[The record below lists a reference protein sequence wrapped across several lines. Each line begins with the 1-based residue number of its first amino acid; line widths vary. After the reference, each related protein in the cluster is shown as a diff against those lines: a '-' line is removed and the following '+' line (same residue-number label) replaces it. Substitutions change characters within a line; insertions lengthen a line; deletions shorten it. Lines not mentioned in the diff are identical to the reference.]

1 MPQEVPLSAL
11 ELGPLLKQHRPF
23 AVVSS
28 FGLALLYLEEGW
40 AGYSFWSRRPPGE
53 ALVLVLLATL
63 IAFIGYLVSFLV
75 PPMLV
80 AESWDHPRAWG
91 ILSNVT
97 AWSIG
102 VTVVVNAA
110 VFGLLLYLVNFN
122 LVATYN
128 LLRDIYIYTLVA
140 MLFFH
145 GLLLY
150 VRYLTYLYTTPEFI
164 QPIKVVAASVGIAVV
179 IFIVAGFL
187 FSLDIHRLET
197 AASPEEGMIG
207 LHVYLRSLY
216 LLTLII
222 AAYAWHLRWIAD
234 H

>member
-1 MPQEVPLSAL
+1 MSAL
-11 ELGPLLKQHRPF
+11 ELRPLLKQHRPF
-23 AVVSS
+23 AIISS
-28 FGLALLYLEEGW
+28 LGLALLYVEEGW
-40 AGYSFWSRRPPGE
+40 ASYSFWSTRSFGE
-53 ALVLVLLATL
+53 ALVLIILVALVTFA
-63 IAFIGYLVSFLV
+63 GYLVSFLV

-80 AESWDHPRAWG
+80 ADTWNHPRAWG

-97 AWSIG
+97 AWSMG
-102 VTVVVNAA
+102 VTVLINALA
-110 VFGLLLYLVNFN
+110 FVILLYLVNFD
-122 LVATYN
+122 LIAAYN

-150 VRYLTYLYTTPEFI
+150 VRYMAYLYSMPDFV
-164 QPIKVVAASVGIAVV
+164 QPLKVLAASVGIGLI

-197 AASPEEGMIG
+197 AAPSEEGMIG

-222 AAYAWHLRWIAD
+222 TAYAWHLRWIAD